1 METTTNEWLQ
11 RARDAYTASTTFF
24 DSNIRSQVEADIKQ
38 ASGRHPSGSKYYSD
52 AYKGRS
58 KLFRPKTAMA
68 IRKNDATAAA
78 AFFSTEDV
86 ISITPEND
94 SDEFQ
99 LASARGMEALVQY
112 RLTKSIPWFMICIGA
127 HNDAQTVGVVAS
139 KQYWEYNEKKR
150 IDRPVIDLI
159 PVENIRIDPA
169 CKWYDPIGTS
179 PYVINLIPMY
189 IKDVM
194 GRMKNVDPKTGQPKW
209 KTLTKDQVRSA
220 SKQTMDS
227 TRQTREGNRTD
238 STDNT
243 NAVTDYTIV
252 WVHENIVEMDG
263 EDKIY
268 YTLGTEHMLSDP
280 KPIEEVYAHGRPFV
294 IGVASIEPHKLYP
307 SGLPR
312 RSRDVQTEINQIA
325 NSRIDN
331 VMFAMNKRYFV
342 KRGQQVDLRSLQ
354 RNVPGSATLMID
366 PEKDVKV
373 QDTPD
378 VTASAYQ
385 EQDRLNL
392 DFDDISGSFSQ
403 SSVQSNRN
411 LNETVGGMEMLTSGS
426 NQMSEFQ
433 LRVFSETWVEP
444 VLRQL
449 VHLEQQYETDEAI
462 LALAGQKLI
471 EKYGIDYMD
480 DNMIMQEFTINVNV
494 GVGATNPQTQVERFV
509 FGMRNLSEILGPSFA
524 QRINVEEITVELFGK
539 LGYKDGKRF
548 FNWGD
553 DPKFDQLIAQIEE
566 LTAKLEQKEDP
577 NLTLAKIKK
586 LEADVENVHASSVET
601 IVKAVYASMQAGQV
615 VATLPQVAPI
625 ADEILGGA
633 GYQDQGG
640 DDPNIPQPI
649 GMAVPPPDV
658 NMNTS
663 PMNPPVAP
671 SPMNGIETIQSDG
684 TLPEMGVE

>member
-1 METTTNEWLQ
+1 MESTTNEWLQ
-11 RARDAYTASTTFF
+11 RARDAYDASTTFF
-24 DSNIRSQVEADIKQ
+24 DSNIRSQVEADIRQ
-38 ASGRHPSGSKYYSD
+38 ASGRHPTGSKYHSD
-52 AYKGRS
+52 SYKGRS

-68 IRKNDATAAA
+68 IRKNDAIAAA

-99 LASARGMEALVQY
+99 MASARGMQALVQY

-127 HNDAQTVGVVAS
+127 HNEAQTIGVVAS
-139 KQYWEYNEKKR
+139 KQFWEYNPKKSR
-150 IDRPVIDLI
+150 DRPVIDLI
-159 PVENIRIDPA
+159 PVENLRIDPA

-189 IKDVM
+189 VKDVM
-194 GRMKNVDPKTGQPKW
+194 ARMKNPDPKTGQPKW
-209 KTLTKDQVRSA
+209 KSLTKEQVQSA
-220 SKQTMDS
+220 CKSSMDS

-238 STDNT
+238 STDNS
-243 NAVTDYTIV
+243 NAITEFTIT
-252 WVHENIVEMDG
+252 WVHENIVELDG
-263 EDKIY
+263 EDQIY
-268 YTLGTEHMLSDP
+268 YTLGTQYMLSDP
-280 KPIEEVYAHGRPFV
+280 KPIEDVYAHGRPFV
-294 IGVASIEPHKLYP
+294 IGVSSIEPHKIYP
-307 SGLPR
+307 GGLPR
-312 RSRDVQTEINQIA
+312 RSHDIQAEINQVA

-392 DFDDISGSFSQ
+392 DFDDIAGSFSQ
-403 SSVQSNRN
+403 SSVQSNKN
-411 LNETVGGMEMLTSGS
+411 LNETVGGLEMVSSGS

-433 LRVFSETWVEP
+433 LRIFSETWVEP

-449 VHLEQQYETDEAI
+449 VGLEQQYETDDAI
-462 LALAGQKLI
+462 LALVGQQLI
-471 EKYGIDYMD
+471 EKYGMD
-480 DNMIMQEFTINVNV
+480 FLSDDMIMQEFTINVNV
-494 GVGATNPQTQVERFV
+494 GVGATNPQTQVERFM
-509 FGMRNLSEILGPSFA
+509 FGMRGLAEILGPSFA
-524 QRINVEEITVELFGK
+524 QRINAEEVTVEAFGK

-553 DPKFDQLIAQIEE
+553 DPKFDQLMAEIEA
-566 LTAKLEQKEDP
+566 LTQKLQQKEDP

-586 LEADVENVHASSVET
+586 LEADVKSVNAGAIET

-615 VATLPQVAPI
+615 VATLPQVAPV
-625 ADEILGGA
+625 ADAILEGA

-640 DDPNIPQPI
+640 DDPNIPQPM
-649 GMAVPPPDV
+649 GMEVPPPEV
-658 NMNTS
+658 NANTS
-663 PMNPPVAP
+663 PMSPPVAP
-671 SPMNGIETIQSDG
+671 SPMNGVETIQSDG
-684 TLPEMGVE
+684 VQPEFGVE